1 MTAPQESKS
10 PQENKSTRRR
20 APGMSPEQ
28 RRAMIIQT
36 AIPLVAE
43 YGAAVTTAK
52 IARAA
57 GIGEGTIF
65 RVFADKDE
73 LLQACLAEALS
84 PEHAIRELGAIEI
97 AQPLPDRLV
106 EAAQALQ
113 AHLSRM
119 GAIAGSLHAS
129 GHRGG
134 KHPGTVRGACR
145 EEPTARLRAALADL
159 LEPDKAALRRPPEQ
173 TAALFFGLLFTQP
186 HMEDEP
192 ELTAQELVEIFLY
205 GALAGGAE

>member
-1 MTAPQESKS
+1 MTAPK
-10 PQENKSTRRR
+10 ENQTTRRR
-20 APGMSPEQ
+20 APGMSPEE

-36 AIPLVAE
+36 AIPLIAE

-73 LLQACLAEALS
+73 LLQACIAEALS
-84 PEHAIRELGAIEI
+84 PEHAVRELDAIDVS
-97 AQPLPDRLV
+97 QPLPDRLA
-106 EAAQALQ
+106 EAAEALQ
-113 AHLSRM
+113 AHMSRM
-119 GAIAGSLHAS
+119 GAIIGSL

-134 KHPGTVRGACR
+134 KHPGTVRGAGR
-145 EEPTARLRAALADL
+145 DESTTRIRAALAEL

-173 TAALFFGLLFTQP
+173 IAALFFGLLFIQP
-186 HMEDEP
+186 RTEDEP
-192 ELTAQELVEIFLY
+192 DLTPQELVEVFLH
-205 GALAGGAE
+205 GALSERAK

>member
-1 MTAPQESKS
+1 MTAPK
-10 PQENKSTRRR
+10 ENQTTRRR

-28 RRAMIIQT
+28 RREMIIQS
-36 AIPLVAE
+36 AIPLIAE

-73 LLQACLAEALS
+73 LLQACVAEALS
-84 PEHAIRELGAIEI
+84 PEHAIRELDAIDVS
-97 AQPLPDRLV
+97 QPLPDRLA
-106 EAAQALQ
+106 EAAEALQ

-119 GAIAGSLHAS
+119 GAILGSL

-134 KHPGTVRGACR
+134 KHPGTVRGAGR
-145 EEPTARLRAALADL
+145 SESTTRIRAALAEL
-159 LEPDKAALRRPPEQ
+159 LEPDKVALRRPPEQ
-173 TAALFFGLLFTQP
+173 IAALFFGLLFTQP
-186 HMEDEP
+186 RTDDEP
-192 ELTAQELVEIFLY
+192 DLTPHELAEVFLH
-205 GALAGGAE
+205 GALSGSAK

>member
-1 MTAPQESKS
+1 MTAPK
-10 PQENKSTRRR
+10 ENLTTRRR

-28 RRAMIIQT
+28 RREMIIQT
-36 AIPLVAE
+36 AIPLIAE

-73 LLQACLAEALS
+73 LLQACVAEALS
-84 PEHAIRELGAIEI
+84 PAHAVRELDAIDVS
-97 AQPLPDRLV
+97 QPLPDRLA
-106 EAAQALQ
+106 EAAEALQ
-113 AHLSRM
+113 AHMSRM
-119 GAIAGSLHAS
+119 GAIAGAL

-134 KHPGTVRGACR
+134 KHPGTVRGAGR
-145 EEPTARLRAALADL
+145 TESTTRIRAALAEL

-173 TAALFFGLLFTQP
+173 IAALFFGLLFTQP
-186 HMEDEP
+186 RTDDEP
-192 ELTAQELVEIFLY
+192 DLTSQELVEVFLH
-205 GALAGGAE
+205 GAFSGGAK

>member
-1 MTAPQESKS
+1 MTAPE
-10 PQENKSTRRR
+10 ENQTTRRR

-36 AIPLVAE
+36 AIPLIAE
-43 YGAAVTTAK
+43 YGATVTTAK

-73 LLQACLAEALS
+73 LLQACVTEALS
-84 PEHAIRELGAIEI
+84 PEHAVRELDAIDVS
-97 AQPLPDRLV
+97 QPLPERLA
-106 EAAQALQ
+106 EAAEALQ

-119 GAIAGSLHAS
+119 GAILGSL

-134 KHPGTVRGACR
+134 KHPGPVRGAGR
-145 EEPTARLRAALADL
+145 EESTTRIRVALAAL
-159 LEPDKAALRRPPEQ
+159 LEPDKAVLRRPPEQ
-173 TAALFFGLLFTQP
+173 IAALFFGLLFTQP
-186 HMEDEP
+186 RTDDEP
-192 ELTAQELVEIFLY
+192 DLTARELAEVFLH
-205 GALAGGAE
+205 GALSEGAK

>member
-1 MTAPQESKS
+1 MTDSK
-10 PQENKSTRRR
+10 RRR

-36 AIPLVAE
+36 AIPLITE

-84 PEHAIRELGAIEI
+84 PEHAVRELGAIDVS
-97 AQPLPDRLV
+97 QPLPDRLAD
-106 EAAQALQ
+106 AAEALQ
-113 AHLSRM
+113 AHLDRM
-119 GAIAGSLHAS
+119 GAIAGSLHTS

-134 KHPGTVRGACR
+134 KHPGTVRGAGR
-145 EEPTARLRAALADL
+145 TESTSRILAALVEL

-173 TAALFFGLLFTQP
+173 IAALFYGLLFTQP
-186 HMEDEP
+186 RKDDKP
-192 ELTAQELVEIFLY
+192 ELTPHELAEVFLH
-205 GALAGGAE
+205 GALAGAAK

>member
-1 MTAPQESKS
+1 MTAPR
-10 PQENKSTRRR
+10 ENQTTRRR

-36 AIPLVAE
+36 AIPLIAE

-52 IARAA
+52 VARAA

-84 PEHAIRELGAIEI
+84 PEHAIRELGAIELS
-97 AQPLPDRLV
+97 QPLADRLA
-106 EAAQALQ
+106 EAAQVLQ

-134 KHPGTVRGACR
+134 KHPGTVRGAGR
-145 EEPTARLRAALADL
+145 EESTTRIRAALADL

-173 TAALFFGLLFTQP
+173 IAALFFGLLFTQP

-192 ELTAQELVEIFLY
+192 ELTTQELVEVFLH
-205 GALAGGAE
+205 GAISGGAK

>member
-1 MTAPQESKS
+1 MTAPK
-10 PQENKSTRRR
+10 ENQTTRRR

-28 RRAMIIQT
+28 RRQMIIQT
-36 AIPLVAE
+36 AIPLIAE

-73 LLQACLAEALS
+73 LLQACVAEALS
-84 PEHAIRELGAIEI
+84 PEHAVRELDAIDVS
-97 AQPLPDRLV
+97 QPLPDRLA
-106 EAAQALQ
+106 EAAEALQ
-113 AHLSRM
+113 AHIARM
-119 GAIAGSLHAS
+119 GAIAGSL

-134 KHPGTVRGACR
+134 KHPGTVRGAGR
-145 EEPTARLRAALADL
+145 HESTTRIRAALAEL

-173 TAALFFGLLFTQP
+173 IAAIFFGLLFTQP
-186 HMEDEP
+186 RTEDEP
-192 ELTAQELVEIFLY
+192 DLTPQELVEVFLH
-205 GALAGGAE
+205 GALSGDAK